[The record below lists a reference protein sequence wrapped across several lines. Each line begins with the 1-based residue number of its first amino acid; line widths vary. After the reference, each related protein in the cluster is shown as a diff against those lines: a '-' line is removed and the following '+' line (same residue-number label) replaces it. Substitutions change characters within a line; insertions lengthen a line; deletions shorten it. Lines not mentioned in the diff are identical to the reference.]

1 MSRLVEFLKWGVH
14 GDETLPDEEHK
25 YQEGP
30 ELDCPAVA
38 CALGVFVEPEV
49 EVESKLGQGGD
60 VVGLGVRGGSCH
72 GHNGVNDSQGV
83 GFYPIDSG
91 ILDPVGFELPGEALF
106 NIRVSL

>member
-1 MSRLVEFLKWGVH
+1 M
-14 GDETLPDEEHK
+14 
-25 YQEGP
+25 
-30 ELDCPAVA
+30 A
-38 CALGVFVEPEV
+38 CAYGVFVGPEA
-49 EVESKLGQGGD
+49 EVESQLDQVGD
-60 VVGLGVRGGSCH
+60 VVSLGVGGVGSC